1 MIVNFLYTQ
10 VKVKVDRPLGSK
22 HPKYNFVYLVNYGFI
37 SNTIV
42 GDGGEIDAYILGEFE
57 PLETY
62 EGKVIAV
69 IKRSDDIEDRLVV
82 SNQPYTTEQIYALIE
97 FQERFFTTQIITKN
111 NIGISNP
118 QPSIKFQH

>member
-1 MIVNFLYTQ
+1 MIMNYLYTQ

-37 SNTIV
+37 PNTIAR
-42 GDGGEIDAYILGEFE
+42 DGGGIDAYILGEFE

-69 IKRSDDIEDRLVV
+69 IKRRDDIEDKLVV
-82 SNQPYTTEQIYALIE
+82 SNRFYTTEQICALIE
-97 FQERFFTTQIITKN
+97 FQERFFSAQIITEFN
-111 NIGISNP
+111 LGISIS
-118 QPSIKFQH
+118 QPSNKLHH